1 MVNEISSDLSPKKL
15 KDKRVERAV
24 AVCAEL
30 FLANGIENVKMTDIA
45 DVSGIGVATLYRYFG
60 TKIGIAIGAMTFLW
74 DDLKNLFSGVFDS
87 EAFVSQPGIKQL
99 QDMLK
104 MFIVLFTAHKDF
116 MRLLG
121 EFDRFVIHENVPPEQ
136 LEVYER
142 SVINFYPVIERAYN
156 KGVEDGTV
164 REIPEFRIYY
174 LTFAHALTEM
184 SKKFIDGEILPSD
197 DFSDAEKELAMLID
211 CAANYLKA

>member
-60 TKIGIAIGAMTFLW
+60 TKIGIAIDAMTFLW

-87 EAFVSQPGIKQL
+87 ETFVSQTGIKQL

-116 MRLLG
+116 MRLIG
-121 EFDRFVIHENVPPEQ
+121 EFDRFVIHENVSPEQ
-136 LEVYER
+136 LEVYEK
-142 SVINFYPVIERAYN
+142 SVINFYPMIERAYN

-211 CAANYLKA
+211 CAVSYLKA

>member
-1 MVNEISSDLSPKKL
+1 MVNEKSSDLSPKKL
-15 KDKRVERAV
+15 KDRRIERAV
-24 AVCAEL
+24 SACAGL

-60 TKIGIAIGAMTFLW
+60 TKIGIAIDAMTFLW

-87 EAFVSQPGIKQL
+87 ETFTSQPGIKQL
-99 QDMLK
+99 HDLLK
-104 MFIVLFTAHKDF
+104 MFIVLFSAHKDF

-121 EFDRFVIHENVPPEQ
+121 EFDRFVIHENVPREQ
-136 LEVYER
+136 LEKYEK
-142 SVINFYPVIERAYN
+142 SVINFYPIIERAYN
-156 KGVEDGTV
+156 KGVSDGTV
-164 REIPEFRIYY
+164 RKIPDFRIFY

-197 DFSDAEKELAMLID
+197 DFSDAQKELEMLID
-211 CAANYLKA
+211 CAVSYLKA

>member
-1 MVNEISSDLSPKKL
+1 
-15 KDKRVERAV
+15 
-24 AVCAEL
+24 
-30 FLANGIENVKMTDIA
+30 MTDIA

-60 TKIGIAIGAMTFLW
+60 TKIGIAIDAMTFLW

-87 EAFVSQPGIKQL
+87 ETFLSQTGIKQL

-121 EFDRFVIHENVPPEQ
+121 EFDRFVIHENVPSEQ
-136 LEVYER
+136 LEVYEK
-142 SVINFYPVIERAYN
+142 SVINFYPIIEHAYN

-211 CAANYLKA
+211 CAVSYLKA

>member
-45 DVSGIGVATLYRYFG
+45 NVSGIGVATLYRYFG

-87 EAFVSQPGIKQL
+87 ETFLSQTGIKQL

-121 EFDRFVIHENVPPEQ
+121 EFDRFVIHENVPSEQ
-136 LEVYER
+136 LEVYEK

-211 CAANYLKA
+211 CAVSYLKA

>member
-60 TKIGIAIGAMTFLW
+60 TKIGIAIDAMTFLW

-87 EAFVSQPGIKQL
+87 ETFLSQTGIKQL

-121 EFDRFVIHENVPPEQ
+121 EFDRFVIHENVPSEQ
-136 LEVYER
+136 LEVYEK
-142 SVINFYPVIERAYN
+142 SVINFYPIIEHAYN

-211 CAANYLKA
+211 CAVSYLKA

>member
-60 TKIGIAIGAMTFLW
+60 TKIGIAIDAMTFLW

-87 EAFVSQPGIKQL
+87 ETFLSQTGIKQL

-164 REIPEFRIYY
+164 RKIPEFRIYY

-211 CAANYLKA
+211 CAVNYLKA

>member
-87 EAFVSQPGIKQL
+87 ETFVSQPGIKQL

-121 EFDRFVIHENVPPEQ
+121 EFDRFVIHENVPSEQ
-136 LEVYER
+136 LEVYEK
-142 SVINFYPVIERAYN
+142 SVINFYPIIEHAYN

-211 CAANYLKA
+211 CAVNYLKA

>member
-87 EAFVSQPGIKQL
+87 ETFLSQTGIKQL

-121 EFDRFVIHENVPPEQ
+121 EFDRFVIHENVPSEQ
-136 LEVYER
+136 LEVYEK

-211 CAANYLKA
+211 CAVSYLKA

>member
-60 TKIGIAIGAMTFLW
+60 TKIGIAIDAMTFLW

-87 EAFVSQPGIKQL
+87 ETFLSQTGIKQL

-121 EFDRFVIHENVPPEQ
+121 EFDRFVIHENVPSEQ
-136 LEVYER
+136 LEVYEK

-211 CAANYLKA
+211 CAVSYLKA

>member
-60 TKIGIAIGAMTFLW
+60 TKIGIAIDAMTFLW

-87 EAFVSQPGIKQL
+87 ETFLSQTGIKQL

-116 MRLLG
+116 MRLIG
-121 EFDRFVIHENVPPEQ
+121 EFDRFVIHENVSPEQ
-136 LEVYER
+136 LEVYEK
-142 SVINFYPVIERAYN
+142 SVINFYPMIERAYN

-211 CAANYLKA
+211 CAVSYLKA